1 MARVQRGGRMYYRCF
16 AVSRYADWES
26 AEAAARLWLRG
37 IHAFL
42 STLPAAEP
50 RLSARNR
57 SGVAGVFLHTSLH
70 RLKSGRVAAYRGYV
84 ARWPR
89 SPIGLKWM
97 FATCGGEEGAF
108 LRACITRELRT
119 ADRCRVEWVARTL
132 SPEKRDALLRLRRT
146 APIGMLASSPDAAA

>member
-16 AVSRYADWES
+16 ALSRYADWEA

-37 IHAFL
+37 VHALL
-42 STLPAAEP
+42 SALPAAEP
-50 RLSARNR
+50 RLSPRNR

-70 RLKSGRVAAYRGYV
+70 RLKSGRVAAYPAYV
-84 ARWPR
+84 ARWPK

-97 FATCGGEEGAF
+97 FATSGGEEGAF

-132 SPEKRDALLRLRRT
+132 TPEKRAALLGLRRP
-146 APIGMLASSPDAAA
+146 APVAVNADSSGAAA